1 MYRLSYVVFPFTR
14 LRNASLVFGTEVP
27 RAGKRFCFR
36 KVEYPPSNVFNFMPP
51 GSLLLV
57 KMKLLLLVL
66 VFRRAGLAVSRMCM
80 SFVVARLQP

>member
-14 LRNASLVFGTEVP
+14 LHNASLVFGIEVP

-51 GSLLLV
+51 GFLLVKIKLLLV
-57 KMKLLLLVL
+57 VL

>member
-36 KVEYPPSNVFNFMPP
+36 KVEYPPSNVFNSLPP
-51 GSLLLV
+51 GSLLV
-57 KMKLLLLVL
+57 KMKPVLLVL
-66 VFRRAGLAVSRMCM
+66 VFCRAGLAMARMRM
-80 SFVVARLQP
+80 SLS